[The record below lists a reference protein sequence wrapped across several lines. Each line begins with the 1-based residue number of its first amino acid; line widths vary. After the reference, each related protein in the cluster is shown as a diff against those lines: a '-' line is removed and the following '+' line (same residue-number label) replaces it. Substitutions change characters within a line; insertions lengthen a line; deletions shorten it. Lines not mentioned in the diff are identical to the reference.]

1 MTNNDEHMAPV
12 IPLFAVAP
20 AVADEAQSADVR
32 ADAEAALLRKLRTRS
47 LSVSEA
53 RKVLNESGA
62 LGADAE
68 EIIDDCIRRGYLDDR
83 QLAEALLRS
92 GVERK
97 GMGRAAVARTIAQRG
112 IERSVIDEVL
122 DSEPNDDAQRALDFA
137 RKKAASL
144 GYLDRE
150 VAVRRLAGQLARRG
164 FSASALSVAS
174 RAVDEARKPAGGVRF
189 S

>member
-1 MTNNDEHMAPV
+1 
-12 IPLFAVAP
+12 
-20 AVADEAQSADVR
+20 
-32 ADAEAALLRKLRTRS
+32 
-47 LSVSEA
+47 
-53 RKVLNESGA
+53 
-62 LGADAE
+62 
-68 EIIDDCIRRGYLDDR
+68 
-83 QLAEALLRS
+83 
-92 GVERK
+92 
-97 GMGRAAVARTIAQRG
+97 MGRAAVARTIAQRG